1 MKKKLILPL
10 LVAGLAVS
18 TPLASLAADAEPQAA
33 TEISEQ
39 EVVAEAAVETGTEEI
54 ATEEIATE
62 ESVPVTFN
70 DTYGT
75 WQRSGNRYWFRFDDG
90 SYPYDEVGTIE
101 GVTYAFDKDGWM
113 VTGWGYVDGHWYYC
127 NGSGAM
133 QFGWQSIGGHWYYLD
148 PEHGFMYADGFKEIN
163 GQTYRFNANG
173 TLFYGWYQ
181 ETGSWYYFDG
191 NGYLSTGWKYIN
203 GTWYFFD
210 TGSYEMLSDGW
221 YTINSVDYYFLP
233 SGAMADG
240 WVQKEGKWYYYS
252 GGKEYTGWL
261 ASGGH
266 WYYIID
272 NYMIH
277 NQPEFRPDTDSNDIY
292 GFDENG
298 IMITGWHYFAF
309 EDEDGPYS
317 FWYYYKS
324 NGLTYNGWLAE
335 NGNWYY
341 ITDGWMIDDGVW
353 YIGDDGE
360 LGGDNSKAYAFT
372 TSGTMVRNNWFYETW
387 YDGETLRGQ
396 WGYFDADGAGHEG
409 WLLYGGKWYYCKE
422 GAMYSDGVYKI
433 NDKYC
438 SFDASGVWQG
448 YVDVPPQ

>member
-18 TPLASLAADAEPQAA
+18 TPLASLAADAEPQVAA
-33 TEISEQ
+33 EISEQ
-39 EVVAEAAVETGTEEI
+39 EVVTEAAGETI
-54 ATEEIATE
+54 TE

-70 DTYGT
+70 DAYGT
-75 WQRSGNRYWFRFDDG
+75 WQRSGNRYWFRFNDG
-90 SYPYDEVGTIE
+90 SYAHDEVGEID

-113 VTGWGYVDGHWYYC
+113 VTGWGYVDGDWYYC

-148 PEHGFMYADGFKEIN
+148 PEYGFMYADGFKEIN

-181 ETGSWYYFDG
+181 ESGSWYYFDG
-191 NGYLSTGWKYIN
+191 NGYLSTGWKSIGGN
-203 GTWYFFD
+203 WYFFD
-210 TGSYEMLSDGW
+210 TGSHEMLSDGW

-240 WVQKEGKWYYYS
+240 WVQQAGEWYYCP
-252 GGKEYTGWL
+252 GGKDYTGWL
-261 ASGGH
+261 ASGG
-266 WYYIID
+266 
-272 NYMIH
+272 
-277 NQPEFRPDTDSNDIY
+277 
-292 GFDENG
+292 
-298 IMITGWHYFAF
+298 
-309 EDEDGPYS
+309 
-317 FWYYYKS
+317 
-324 NGLTYNGWLAE
+324 
-335 NGNWYY
+335 NWYY
-341 ITDGWMIDDGVW
+341 IADSWMVNDGVW

-372 TSGTMVRNNWFYETW
+372 ASGTMVRNNWFYVTW
-387 YDGETLRGQ
+387 NDGETTHGQ
-396 WGYFDADGAGHEG
+396 WGYFDADGTGHEG
-409 WLLYGGKWYYCKE
+409 WLLSGGKWYYCEE
-422 GAMYSDGVYKI
+422 GAMYYDGVYKI

-438 SFDASGVWQG
+438 RFDASGVWQG

>member
-39 EVVAEAAVETGTEEI
+39 EVVTEADVENV
-54 ATEEIATE
+54 TE

-70 DTYGT
+70 DAYGT
-75 WQRSGNRYWFRFDDG
+75 WQRSGNRYWFRFNDG
-90 SYPYDEVGTIE
+90 SYAHDEVGEID

-113 VTGWGYVDGHWYYC
+113 VTGWGYVDGDWYYC

-148 PEHGFMYADGFKEIN
+148 PEYGFMYADGFKEIN

-173 TLFYGWYQ
+173 TLFTGWYQ
-181 ETGSWYYFDG
+181 ESGSWYYFDG
-191 NGYLSTGWKYIN
+191 NGYLSTGWKSIGGN
-203 GTWYFFD
+203 WYFFD
-210 TGSYEMLSDGW
+210 TGSHEMLSDGW

-240 WVQKEGKWYYYS
+240 WVQQAGEWYYCP
-252 GGKEYTGWL
+252 GGKDYTGWL
-261 ASGGH
+261 ASGGN
-266 WYYIID
+266 WYYIAD
-272 NYMIH
+272 NWMV
-277 NQPEFRPDTDSNDIY
+277 NDRWYTI
-292 GFDENG
+292 NG
-298 IMITGWHYFAF
+298 VDYYFLPSGAMADGWVQQAG
-309 EDEDGPYS
+309 E
-317 FWYYYKS
+317 WYYCPGGKDY
-324 NGLTYNGWLAE
+324 TGWLASG
-335 NGNWYY
+335 GNWYY
-341 ITDGWMIDDGVW
+341 IADSWMVNDGVW

-372 TSGTMVRNNWFYETW
+372 ASGTMVRNNWFYVTW
-387 YDGETLRGQ
+387 NDGETTHGQ
-396 WGYFDADGAGHEG
+396 WGYFDADGTGHEG
-409 WLLYGGKWYYCKE
+409 WLLSGGKWYYCEE
-422 GAMYSDGVYKI
+422 GAMYYDGVYKI

-438 SFDASGVWQG
+438 RFDASGVWQG
-448 YVDVPPQ
+448 YADVPLQ